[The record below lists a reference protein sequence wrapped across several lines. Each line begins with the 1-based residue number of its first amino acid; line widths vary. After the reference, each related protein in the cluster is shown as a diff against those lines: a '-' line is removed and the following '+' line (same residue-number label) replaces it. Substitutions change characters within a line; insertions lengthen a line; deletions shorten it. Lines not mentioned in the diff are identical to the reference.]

1 MAGNLWQFGCVQ
13 FHWFDWV
20 FTAQTAWCLKRKK
33 KNTERGTRGFFLM
46 NSPHPPCASLNLKI
60 YKIKRG
66 KISSK
71 ISFETSK
78 ARAGITKIPGKP
90 LLEWPSR
97 SQKNNKGFIH
107 IKLGWRTCTPLWF
120 FFFFFLLTHP
130 FIFFFSL
137 KLNTLPIWNNSDL

>member
-1 MAGNLWQFGCVQ
+1 MGFLWQEISGSLGVCSSIDLIEFSL
-13 FHWFDWV
+13 
-20 FTAQTAWCLKRKK
+20 LKLPDALKERK
-33 KNTERGTRGFFLM
+33 KNTEGGTRGFFLM
-46 NSPHPPCASLNLKI
+46 NSPHPPCANLNLKI

-97 SQKNNKGFIH
+97 SQKNNNGFIH
-107 IKLGWRTCTPLWF
+107 IKLG
-120 FFFFFLLTHP
+120 
-130 FIFFFSL
+130 
-137 KLNTLPIWNNSDL
+137 